1 MIKIHIPGGNNMKKQ
16 SKLDNVKGF
25 KTLTKEE
32 KRKTVGGA
40 SIFNNILT
48 GIYDIIYRG

>member
-1 MIKIHIPGGNNMKKQ
+1 MKKTG
-16 SKLDNVKGF
+16 KLDNVKGF

-40 SIFNNILT
+40 TLIGGGVSAFFDKFL
-48 GIYDIIYRG
+48 GFKG

>member
-1 MIKIHIPGGNNMKKQ
+1 MIKIHITGGDNMKKQ
-16 SKLDNVKGF
+16 GKLDSIKGF

-40 SIFNNILT
+40 TSISGTLASIFDK
-48 GIYDIIYRG
+48 YFKS

>member
-1 MIKIHIPGGNNMKKQ
+1 MKKQ

-40 SIFNNILT
+40 NLVGGGLSNIFDKLL
-48 GIYDIIYRG
+48 GFKG